1 MLIVLSC
8 QCSQS
13 VFLVVVLRL
22 LGCLEYMLQLPRLL
36 LLGKGRL
43 FAQHAFLGLLSL
55 DLAGVA
61 IGATSLRLRLDFPL
75 FFEEVGV
82 HLENMLVKVAGLKA

>member
-22 LGCLEYMLQLPRLL
+22 LGRLEYMLQLPRLL
-36 LLGKGRL
+36 LLGKGL